1 MFMYKFGLSYF
12 GLALS
17 KSEVLFFE
25 IHHKPDET
33 ELLD

>member
-1 MFMYKFGLSYF
+1 MFMYKFGFSYF

-17 KSEVLFFE
+17 KSKALFFE